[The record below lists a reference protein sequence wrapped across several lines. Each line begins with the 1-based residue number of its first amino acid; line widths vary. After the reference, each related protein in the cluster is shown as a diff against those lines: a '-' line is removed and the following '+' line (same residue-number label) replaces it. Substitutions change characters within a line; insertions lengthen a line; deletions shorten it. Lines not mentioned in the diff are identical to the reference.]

1 MRGTGSH
8 YSGCLL
14 TSPGPV
20 LCILFEQVLITP
32 AGNSSKNRTQQWLA
46 LHRFLRSSQR
56 GVSGRLCT
64 CPLPAPFSKMAQPQS
79 LGGQGSC
86 LSVTILSHTQHRPG
100 DYGSFLPPFTQKFE
114 WPWHCM
120 SFSDPDLSWGRVGMG
135 VDITPK
141 KLGYELPSLSS
152 STSPARQC
160 RLVEGSKAN
169 LYQDM
174 TESQRNPFSTLSTSF
189 CLGIIE
195 NLLVTP
201 AAECSIM
208 LWPDTHQML

>member
-120 SFSDPDLSWGRVGMG
+120 NFSDPDLSWGRVGKG
-135 VDITPK
+135 RGHHTKEVRLRTSESLQFNQPSK
-141 KLGYELPSLSS
+141 TVQAGGGLQGKPVSGYGRVSGELLLTSLYVFLFGNYRKPSCD
-152 STSPARQC
+152 PC
-160 RLVEGSKAN
+160 
-169 LYQDM
+169 
-174 TESQRNPFSTLSTSF
+174 
-189 CLGIIE
+189 C
-195 NLLVTP
+195 
-201 AAECSIM
+201 
-208 LWPDTHQML
+208 